1 MQLHFDINLTA
12 SQQEA
17 YDLIHEDDVKYVT
30 LAWSRQSGKSWLM
43 ELLCI
48 EWLLTGNRVSIAY
61 VCRSYLLA
69 KKVYK
74 ELLSFLP
81 EGTYK
86 SANGS
91 DLTITAKDG
100 SVLQFY
106 SAESGN
112 ALRGN
117 TFHYLILDEF
127 AFFAME
133 QTDGTNLW
141 FDILSPTVKVRGRKV
156 IFVST
161 PLGKSNLFY
170 EMYERGL
177 SDEYPDY
184 RSLRKT
190 VYDDG
195 LVSEAQI
202 EDIKRSI
209 PTLSFRQE
217 YMVEFLDNAVTFFGG
232 FEACY
237 VANLSYA
244 DKGKVY
250 IGIDFSA
257 NGEDRTVL
265 TKVNGEGEV
274 WQSVITGSLDMR
286 YQRIAQL
293 IDKTKNLQSCFYEDN
308 SIGAPMANEISK
320 LLDPQ
325 IRRRFVAFTTSNA
338 SKDKIVSKLAVDI
351 ANEDLMYGDPE
362 LYNELANFQCH
373 YSKSGKPTYGGANG
387 VHDDRVMSL
396 AIANHARNTVK
407 RESSI
412 AFARA
417 KFDELT

>member
-1 MQLHFDINLTA
+1 MQLKFNIKLTSA
-12 SQQEA
+12 QQDA
-17 YDLIHEDDVKYVT
+17 YDLIHKDGVKFVT
-30 LAWSRQSGKSWLM
+30 LCYSRQAGKSTLM
-43 ELLCI
+43 EICCL
-48 EWLLTGNRVSIAY
+48 EWLLTQPRVRIGY
-61 VCRSYLLA
+61 VCRSYLLGR
-69 KKVYK
+69 KMYK
-74 ELLSFLP
+74 EIISLLPSSA
-81 EGTYK
+81 YK

-91 DLTITAKDG
+91 ELTITGNNG
-100 SVLQFY
+100 STLQFF

-112 ALRGN
+112 ALRGW
-117 TFHYLILDEF
+117 TFDYLVADEF
-127 AFFAME
+127 AFMPME
-133 QTDGTNLW
+133 LTDGTNLYN
-141 FDILSPTVKVRGRKV
+141 DVLYATVKVRAKKV
-156 IFVST
+156 VFVST
-161 PLGKSNLFY
+161 PCGKNNLFY
-170 EMYERGL
+170 EMYQRGL
-177 SDEYPDY
+177 DDDFPEYA
-184 RSLRKT
+184 SLRKT
-190 VYDDG
+190 IYDDD
-195 LVSEAQI
+195 LSTPEQI

-217 YMVEFLDNAVTFFGG
+217 YMVEFLENAVTFFGG

-265 TKVNGEGEV
+265 TKVNGDGEV
-274 WQSVITGSLDMR
+274 WQSVVTGSLDMR

-293 IDKTKNLQSCFYEDN
+293 IGKTKNLQSCFYEDN

-351 ANEDLMYGDPE
+351 ANEDLIYGDPE

-417 KFDELT
+417 KFDELN

>member
-1 MQLHFDINLTA
+1 MQLKFNIKLTSA
-12 SQQEA
+12 QQDA
-17 YDLIHEDDVKYVT
+17 YDLIHKDGVKFVT
-30 LAWSRQSGKSWLM
+30 LCYSRQAGKSTLM
-43 ELLCI
+43 EICCL
-48 EWLLTGNRVSIAY
+48 EWLLTQPRVRIGY
-61 VCRSYLLA
+61 VCRSYLLGR
-69 KKVYK
+69 KMYK
-74 ELLSFLP
+74 EIISLLPSSA
-81 EGTYK
+81 YK

-91 DLTITAKDG
+91 ELTITGNNG
-100 SVLQFY
+100 STLQFF

-112 ALRGN
+112 ALRGW
-117 TFHYLILDEF
+117 TFDYLVADEF
-127 AFFAME
+127 AFMPME
-133 QTDGTNLW
+133 LTDGTNLYN
-141 FDILSPTVKVRGRKV
+141 DVLYATVKVRAKKV
-156 IFVST
+156 VFVST
-161 PLGKSNLFY
+161 PCGKNNLFY
-170 EMYERGL
+170 EMYQRGL
-177 SDEYPDY
+177 DDDFPEYA
-184 RSLRKT
+184 SLRKT
-190 VYDDG
+190 IYDDD
-195 LVSEAQI
+195 LSTPEQI

-217 YMVEFLDNAVTFFGG
+217 YMVEFLENAVTFFGG

-265 TKVNGEGEV
+265 TKVNGDGEV
-274 WQSVITGSLDMR
+274 WQSVVTGSLDTR

-293 IDKTKNLQSCFYEDN
+293 IGKTKNLQSCFYEDN

-373 YSKSGKPTYGGANG
+373 YSKTGKPTYGGANG

>member
-1 MQLHFDINLTA
+1 MQLKFNIKLTSA
-12 SQQEA
+12 QQDA
-17 YDLIHEDDVKYVT
+17 YDLIHKDGVKFVT
-30 LAWSRQSGKSWLM
+30 LCYSRQAGKSTLM
-43 ELLCI
+43 EICCL
-48 EWLLTGNRVSIAY
+48 EWLLTQPRVRIGY
-61 VCRSYLLA
+61 VCRSYLLGR
-69 KKVYK
+69 KMYK
-74 ELLSFLP
+74 EIISLLPSSA
-81 EGTYK
+81 YK

-91 DLTITAKDG
+91 ELTITGNNG
-100 SVLQFY
+100 STLQFF

-112 ALRGN
+112 ALRGW
-117 TFHYLILDEF
+117 TFDYLVADEF
-127 AFFAME
+127 AFMPME
-133 QTDGTNLW
+133 LTDGTNLYN
-141 FDILSPTVKVRGRKV
+141 DVLYATVKVRAKKV
-156 IFVST
+156 VFVST
-161 PLGKSNLFY
+161 PCGKNNLFY
-170 EMYERGL
+170 EMYQRGL
-177 SDEYPDY
+177 DDDFPEYA
-184 RSLRKT
+184 SLRKT
-190 VYDDG
+190 IYDDD
-195 LVSEAQI
+195 LSTPEQI

-217 YMVEFLDNAVTFFGG
+217 YMVEFLENAVTFFGG

-265 TKVNGEGEV
+265 TKVNGDGEV
-274 WQSVITGSLDMR
+274 WQSVVTGSLDMR

-293 IDKTKNLQSCFYEDN
+293 IGKTKNLQSCFYEDN

-373 YSKSGKPTYGGANG
+373 YSKTGKPTYGGANG

-417 KFDELT
+417 KFDELN

>member
-1 MQLHFDINLTA
+1 
-12 SQQEA
+12 
-17 YDLIHEDDVKYVT
+17 
-30 LAWSRQSGKSWLM
+30 M
-43 ELLCI
+43 EVLVL
-48 EWLLTGNRVSIAY
+48 EWLLTAKSQRIAY
-61 VCRSYLLA
+61 VCKSYLLA
-69 KKVYK
+69 KKVFK
-74 ELLSFLP
+74 EVRQLIP
-81 EGTYK
+81 EGFIGT
-86 SANGS
+86 ANGS
-91 DLTITAKDG
+91 DLAIETTNG
-100 SVLQFY
+100 SSVQFF

-117 TFHYLILDEF
+117 TFDFLILDE
-127 AFFAME
+127 ASFFKYE
-133 QTDGTNLW
+133 LTDGGDLW
-141 FDILSPTVKVRGRKV
+141 YDVLSPTVKVRGKKV
-156 IFVST
+156 VFVST
-161 PLGKSNLFY
+161 PLGKNNLFY
-170 EMYERGL
+170 EMYQRGL
-177 SDEYPDY
+177 DDDFPDY
-184 RSLRKT
+184 ASFKAT
-190 VYDDG
+190 IYDDD
-195 LVSEAQI
+195 LSTPEQI

-217 YMVEFLDNAVTFFGG
+217 YMVEFLENAVTFFGG

-265 TKVNGEGEV
+265 TKVNGDGEV
-274 WQSVITGSLDMR
+274 WQSVITGSLDTR

-293 IDKTKNLQSCFYEDN
+293 IGKTKNLQSCFYEDN

-320 LLDPQ
+320 LLEPQ

-373 YSKSGKPTYGGANG
+373 YSKTGKPTYGGANG

-417 KFDELT
+417 KFDELN

>member
-1 MQLHFDINLTA
+1 MQLKFNIKLTSA
-12 SQQEA
+12 QQDA
-17 YDLIHEDDVKYVT
+17 YDLIHKDGVKFVT
-30 LAWSRQSGKSWLM
+30 LCYSRQAGKSTLM
-43 ELLCI
+43 EICCL
-48 EWLLTGNRVSIAY
+48 EWLLTQPRVRIGY
-61 VCRSYLLA
+61 VCRSYLLGR
-69 KKVYK
+69 KMYR
-74 ELLSFLP
+74 EIISLLPSSA
-81 EGTYK
+81 YK

-91 DLTITAKDG
+91 ELTITGNNG
-100 SVLQFY
+100 STLQFF

-112 ALRGN
+112 ALRGW
-117 TFHYLILDEF
+117 TFDYLVADEF
-127 AFFAME
+127 AFMPME
-133 QTDGTNLW
+133 LTDGTNLYN
-141 FDILSPTVKVRGRKV
+141 DVLYATVKVRAKKV
-156 IFVST
+156 VFVST
-161 PLGKSNLFY
+161 PCGKNNLFY
-170 EMYERGL
+170 EMYQRGL
-177 SDEYPDY
+177 DDDFPGYA
-184 RSLRKT
+184 SLRKT
-190 VYDDG
+190 IYDDD
-195 LVSEAQI
+195 LSTPEQI

-217 YMVEFLDNAVTFFGG
+217 YMVEFLENAVTFFGG

-265 TKVNGEGEV
+265 TKVNGDGEV
-274 WQSVITGSLDMR
+274 WQSVVTGSLDLR

-293 IDKTKNLQSCFYEDN
+293 IGKTKNLQSCFYEDN

-351 ANEDLMYGDPE
+351 ANEDLIYGDPE

-373 YSKSGKPTYGGANG
+373 YSKTGKPTYGGANG

-417 KFDELT
+417 KFDELN